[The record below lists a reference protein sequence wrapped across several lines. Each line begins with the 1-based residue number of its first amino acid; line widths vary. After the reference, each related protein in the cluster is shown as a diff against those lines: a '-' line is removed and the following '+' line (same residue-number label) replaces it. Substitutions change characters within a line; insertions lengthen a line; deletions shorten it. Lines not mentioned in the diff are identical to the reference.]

1 MSINLLRR
9 CRHAV
14 SLTVAAACLGLLA
27 ASPAS
32 AATFVVH
39 NTVELE
45 TAVTKANQNTEAN
58 TIELTAGTTASTYQ
72 PSKTL
77 IFTNA
82 HGTQTVAGPAGKTG
96 EATPGVTLSGNN
108 VKEVPEVSEKELITV
123 KTGVTVTLKHV
134 VVTGGGEGA
143 NAGIEDAGTLNVE
156 NATISGNIG
165 TQIQVASGAT
175 ANLTNSTLS
184 DGHAFG
190 LGNTEGTASFLNVTV
205 VHNASGGVGGNTGTL
220 SLTNTIVALNGPTAT
235 PQCSGNTITND
246 HSLASDASCGGE
258 AAFQNKTPLLQTS
271 LLNDGGSTT
280 LYSEKAGSP
289 TIDAGDPAK
298 CPATDQRGYPRP
310 DVASTACDIGAD
322 EYSPTPPTITVP
334 AEIVTSSTG
343 TGAVVT
349 YSVEATDPDA
359 LVKKLEC
366 APASGSTFKNG
377 TTKVEC
383 KATDGHENTATASFN
398 VTVNAAACA
407 ASPAIETQP
416 SNQTVIEPASASFK
430 VKEGAIPANCSAATV
445 QWEVST
451 NGGTTFAPIGGATS
465 ATYTI
470 NPTHTSESGDEFR
483 AVLTNAHGKTTS
495 TAVTLTVN
503 AAACAASPAIETQ
516 PSNQTV
522 IEPAS
527 ASFKVKEGAIPANC
541 SAATVQWE
549 VSTNGGT
556 TFAPIGGAT
565 SATYTINPTHT
576 SESGDE
582 FRAVLTNAHGKTT
595 STAVTLTVNAAA
607 CAASPAIETQPSN
620 QTVIEPA
627 SASFKVKEGAIPA
640 NCSAAT
646 VQWEVSTNG
655 GTTFAPIGGATS
667 ATYTINPTHTS
678 ESGDEFRAVLTNA
691 HGKTTS
697 TAVTLTVN
705 AAACAASPAI
715 ETQPSNQTVIEPAS
729 ASFKVKEGAIPANCS
744 AATVQWEVSTNGGT
758 TFAPIGGATSATYTI
773 NPTHTSESGDE
784 FRAVLT
790 NAHGKTTSTA
800 VTLTVNAAACAASPA
815 IETQPSNQT
824 VIEPASASFKVKE
837 GAIPANCSAATV
849 QWEVSTN
856 GGTTFAPIGGATSA
870 TYTINPTHTS
880 ESGDEFRAVLTNAH
894 GKTTSTAVT
903 LTVNAAACAASPAI
917 ETQPSNQTVIE
928 PASASFKVKEGAIPA
943 NCSAATV
950 QWEVSTNGGTTFA
963 PIGGATSAT
972 YTINPTHTSESGDE
986 FRAVLTN
993 AHGKT
998 TSTAVTLT
1006 VNAAACA
1013 ASPAIETQPS
1023 NQTVIEPASASFK
1036 VKEGAIPA
1044 NCSAATVQWEVST
1057 NGGTTFAPIGG
1068 ATSAT
1073 YTINPTHTSE
1083 SGDEFRAVLT
1093 NAHGKTTSTA
1103 VTLTV
1108 NAAACAASPA
1118 IETQPSNQTVI
1129 EPASASF
1136 KVKEGAIP
1144 ANCSAATVQWE
1155 VSTNG
1160 GTTFAPIGGAT
1171 SATYT
1176 INPTHTSES
1185 GDEFRA
1191 VLTNA
1196 HGKTTSTAVT
1206 LTVNAAACAAS
1217 PAIETQPSNQ
1227 TVIEPAS
1234 ASFKVKEG
1242 AIPANC
1248 SAATVQWE
1256 VSTNGGTTFAPI
1268 GGATSATYTINPTHT
1283 SESGDEFRA
1292 VLTNAHGKTTST
1304 AVTLTVNA
1312 AASIFPE
1319 VSSVVPN
1326 EGFTTGA
1333 EKVKVKGSHLAGAT
1347 EVTFGGTKATI
1358 LHDSE
1363 GEVEVETPAHA
1374 AGAVEVCV
1382 KTAAATP
1389 GCKASAFTYKTPP
1402 ATSPEVAIHQLLQEV
1417 SSSTIPHGIR
1427 HELSCLLSDTLRSL
1441 AGLSGYGPSKCGAAL
1456 LSSKATKADRHKRG
1470 HAGACDDLQQFIDVI
1485 KNDQH
1490 RRKPKIPAKLA
1501 AAWSKA
1507 ASDIDASLGCTSHDN
1522 SPGYSS
1528 RHAPG
1533 HRGRHS
1539 SGR

>member
-271 LLNDGGSTT
+271 LSNDGGSTT

-398 VTVNAAACA
+398 V
-407 ASPAIETQP
+407 
-416 SNQTVIEPASASFK
+416 
-430 VKEGAIPANCSAATV
+430 
-445 QWEVST
+445 
-451 NGGTTFAPIGGATS
+451 
-465 ATYTI
+465 
-470 NPTHTSESGDEFR
+470 
-483 AVLTNAHGKTTS
+483 
-495 TAVTLTVN
+495 
-503 AAACAASPAIETQ
+503 
-516 PSNQTV
+516 
-522 IEPAS
+522 
-527 ASFKVKEGAIPANC
+527 
-541 SAATVQWE
+541 
-549 VSTNGGT
+549 
-556 TFAPIGGAT
+556 
-565 SATYTINPTHT
+565 
-576 SESGDE
+576 
-582 FRAVLTNAHGKTT
+582 
-595 STAVTLTVNAAA
+595 
-607 CAASPAIETQPSN
+607 
-620 QTVIEPA
+620 
-627 SASFKVKEGAIPA
+627 
-640 NCSAAT
+640 
-646 VQWEVSTNG
+646 
-655 GTTFAPIGGATS
+655 
-667 ATYTINPTHTS
+667 
-678 ESGDEFRAVLTNA
+678 
-691 HGKTTS
+691 
-697 TAVTLTVN
+697 
-705 AAACAASPAI
+705 
-715 ETQPSNQTVIEPAS
+715 
-729 ASFKVKEGAIPANCS
+729 
-744 AATVQWEVSTNGGT
+744 
-758 TFAPIGGATSATYTI
+758 
-773 NPTHTSESGDE
+773 
-784 FRAVLT
+784 
-790 NAHGKTTSTA
+790 
-800 VTLTVNAAACAASPA
+800 
-815 IETQPSNQT
+815 
-824 VIEPASASFKVKE
+824 
-837 GAIPANCSAATV
+837 
-849 QWEVSTN
+849 
-856 GGTTFAPIGGATSA
+856 
-870 TYTINPTHTS
+870 
-880 ESGDEFRAVLTNAH
+880 
-894 GKTTSTAVT
+894 
-903 LTVNAAACAASPAI
+903 
-917 ETQPSNQTVIE
+917 
-928 PASASFKVKEGAIPA
+928 
-943 NCSAATV
+943 
-950 QWEVSTNGGTTFA
+950 
-963 PIGGATSAT
+963 
-972 YTINPTHTSESGDE
+972 
-986 FRAVLTN
+986 
-993 AHGKT
+993 
-998 TSTAVTLT
+998 
-1006 VNAAACA
+1006 
-1013 ASPAIETQPS
+1013 
-1023 NQTVIEPASASFK
+1023 
-1036 VKEGAIPA
+1036 
-1044 NCSAATVQWEVST
+1044 
-1057 NGGTTFAPIGG
+1057 
-1068 ATSAT
+1068 
-1073 YTINPTHTSE
+1073 
-1083 SGDEFRAVLT
+1083 
-1093 NAHGKTTSTA
+1093 
-1103 VTLTV
+1103 
-1108 NAAACAASPA
+1108 
-1118 IETQPSNQTVI
+1118 
-1129 EPASASF
+1129 
-1136 KVKEGAIP
+1136 
-1144 ANCSAATVQWE
+1144 
-1155 VSTNG
+1155 
-1160 GTTFAPIGGAT
+1160 
-1171 SATYT
+1171 
-1176 INPTHTSES
+1176 
-1185 GDEFRA
+1185 
-1191 VLTNA
+1191 
-1196 HGKTTSTAVT
+1196 
-1206 LTVNAAACAAS
+1206 TVNAAACAAS